1 MDVKW
6 KWPQGRSCD
15 LMLKKDEILSLDSC
29 SPTHRAM
36 KLRDGWG
43 TGPLYC
49 KKQLGS

>member
-6 KWPQGRSCD
+6 KWPQGRCFD
-15 LMLKKDEILSLDSC
+15 PMLKQDEILSLDSC

-43 TGPLYC
+43 T
-49 KKQLGS
+49 QLLCSNKRSVS